1 MRIRGKKRKT
11 GNFQTGGRRYIPNRR
26 LHTIVEL
33 LMKYGADPEI
43 KAAKGQSAL
52 DVAKRYGQD
61 HMVKLLSIKP

>member
-1 MRIRGKKRKT
+1 
-11 GNFQTGGRRYIPNRR
+11 
-26 LHTIVEL
+26 
-33 LMKYGADPEI
+33 MKYGADPEI